1 MKKTIAV
8 LLAIFTVPAIAGS
21 LTISSLPTESEEPNP
36 VCRDTNGKL
45 TNCTANTGVERKYL
59 APIVVD
65 GDSEELGTLIGFDDT
80 YWTILSNKDY
90 FFQLYYDGTLRWFT
104 DAYYELADCQG
115 NAYARE
121 GHRGRV
127 LYLYPYDNG
136 SPFRYVAKDAVEADT
151 AYLSKFNSGGFSC
164 VNEDSS
170 TSLIPLGINDLEVTG
185 VADKGIWGVSEY
197 AKPLVLQ
204 RP

>member
-1 MKKTIAV
+1 MESNQIEVAIGKYLNVADTFAARGGMDQASALYEQVLQTMPMDLKIRRKLIV
-8 LLAIFTVPAIAGS
+8 LLR
-21 LTISSLPTESEEPNP
+21 EH
-36 VCRDTNGKL
+36 DQ
-45 TNCTANTGVERKYL
+45 VEQALEHQL
-59 APIVVD
+59 A
-65 GDSEELGTLIGFDDT
+65 LA
-80 YWTILSNKDY
+80 
-90 FFQLYYDGTLRWFT
+90 

-164 VNEDSS
+164 VNEDSI